1 MSSRKIRFK
10 KGIFQKL
17 FWFLSIIFIICVIV
31 IFIIK
36 YLSAASKF
44 NDDKKIYE
52 YVIANNNVSK
62 VDDFYY
68 FKGEEANNYLKYGN
82 LLFRIVK
89 IYKDGSMDIITDK
102 SINSLYNKNDDIFK
116 YVNDI
121 FYKNLDH
128 EYLNTSPYCEDV
140 IDDVKN
146 ITCDKINF
154 SSYVKLLSLTDFV
167 NSMDSDKTYFND
179 MILGTK
185 NKDGNWVISDDMFND
200 IYPVV
205 TLNGFVKYESGEGTS
220 ENPFIVSSSSKI
232 GSYVKIMD
240 DTYIVNEVNGGNLKL
255 TLVGDRILVRKMYK
269 DSFIDDLNLDFY
281 NDLEYKNLLVKY
293 KVGVS
298 EYKDTYTDCNKD
310 KKEVYVGYPEI
321 SDLKLDND
329 VKDYYLI
336 NSGEEIYYYNNGTKI
351 GNKNLSMKVQPVI
364 MIKSSKI
371 SSGSGSITDPY
382 VVEVK

>member
-1 MSSRKIRFK
+1 
-10 KGIFQKL
+10 
-17 FWFLSIIFIICVIV
+17 
-31 IFIIK
+31 
-36 YLSAASKF
+36 
-44 NDDKKIYE
+44 
-52 YVIANNNVSK
+52 
-62 VDDFYY
+62 
-68 FKGEEANNYLKYGN
+68 
-82 LLFRIVK
+82 
-89 IYKDGSMDIITDK
+89 
-102 SINSLYNKNDDIFK
+102 
-116 YVNDI
+116 
-121 FYKNLDH
+121 
-128 EYLNTSPYCEDV
+128 
-140 IDDVKN
+140 
-146 ITCDKINF
+146 
-154 SSYVKLLSLTDFV
+154 
-167 NSMDSDKTYFND
+167 MDSDKTYFND

-185 NKDGNWVISDDMFND
+185 NKDGNWVISDGKIAKGTDDMFND

>member
-128 EYLNTSPYCEDV
+128 EYLNTSPY
-140 IDDVKN
+140 
-146 ITCDKINF
+146 
-154 SSYVKLLSLTDFV
+154 
-167 NSMDSDKTYFND
+167 
-179 MILGTK
+179 
-185 NKDGNWVISDDMFND
+185 
-200 IYPVV
+200 
-205 TLNGFVKYESGEGTS
+205 
-220 ENPFIVSSSSKI
+220 
-232 GSYVKIMD
+232 
-240 DTYIVNEVNGGNLKL
+240 
-255 TLVGDRILVRKMYK
+255 
-269 DSFIDDLNLDFY
+269 
-281 NDLEYKNLLVKY
+281 
-293 KVGVS
+293 
-298 EYKDTYTDCNKD
+298 
-310 KKEVYVGYPEI
+310 
-321 SDLKLDND
+321 
-329 VKDYYLI
+329 
-336 NSGEEIYYYNNGTKI
+336 
-351 GNKNLSMKVQPVI
+351 
-364 MIKSSKI
+364 
-371 SSGSGSITDPY
+371 
-382 VVEVK
+382 